1 MSEVIQVN
9 AWVIS
14 LAGAVVTI
22 LLAIIAVFM
31 GRLLARFDKLTET
44 VGDLNTVMTRDV
56 ALLKQQSDTA
66 QKEME
71 QIDHLWELARGSEKR
86 LFSLERGGCEVRCN
100 HNGRHA

>member
-1 MSEVIQVN
+1 MNEVIQVN
-9 AWVIS
+9 ALVIS
-14 LAGAVVTI
+14 VTGAVITL

-56 ALLKQQSDTA
+56 ALLKQQNETA

-100 HNGRHA
+100 HSGHRS